1 MSKIGISGL
10 HMASASKGM
19 AMGSGIEGLI
29 AKYGPLVGGW
39 MIGTGAKYGL
49 VISEGRKV
57 TGRMIVADLLLMGLV
72 VLLSRWLVEWLNLNP
87 AGAATIAAMIGIQ
100 SEPLIRMVR
109 IKFLKRVE
117 QELDEHVTGRVRQV
131 AGIEQS
137 ARNLKEEGVNAPSTA
152 AKMAEISKV
161 PTKQQPPLS

>member
-1 MSKIGISGL
+1 
-10 HMASASKGM
+10 
-19 AMGSGIEGLI
+19 
-29 AKYGPLVGGW
+29 
-39 MIGTGAKYGL
+39 

-117 QELDEHVTGRVRQV
+117 QELDEHVTGRARQV

-152 AKMAEISKV
+152 AKMAEIAKV
-161 PTKQQPPLS
+161 PTKQQPPVG